1 MVPRPTATG
10 FVGGS
15 DGKKRVSEKKTPAAK
30 QNAAVQRSAETM
42 RSDNGRAFMRAG
54 VYFGVR
60 RPFSGGGGV
69 FRGAAAMPPLGGR
82 AAMPREGRAAW
93 PPWGTA
99 AAAWPPH
106 SSAQSVDHRIM
117 QRGNGRVLRL
127 HFRREAA

>member
-1 MVPRPTATG
+1 MVTRPTATG

-60 RPFSGGGGV
+60 RPCRRSGDA
-69 FRGAAAMPPLGGR
+69 RPCRARGGR
-82 AAMPREGRAAW
+82 HGR
-93 PPWGTA
+93 PGG
-99 AAAWPPH
+99 
-106 SSAQSVDHRIM
+106 Q
-117 QRGNGRVLRL
+117 QRGERRRTPQARGGDNG
-127 HFRREAA
+127 